1 MTKFTPPKIV
11 EDEEVKKEDI
21 PPEVRSWKTLKFR

>member
-11 EDEEVKKEDI
+11 KDEEVKKEEI
-21 PPEVRSWKTLKFR
+21 HLK